1 MREPRPR
8 PSGRWSDSPL
18 RAELRALYAR
28 TDELVQGWSCV
39 CSGSDPVV
47 PRESRC
53 CHFAVTGR
61 EPYPTA
67 VELEEVRHAAARLG
81 MGARSR
87 KLPVVS
93 ASGRGECPMLAE
105 DQRCRIYDSR
115 PFGCRTFFC
124 DGATSDATKKAGGRA
139 RLPRDEIQAV
149 SRRIADLSA
158 RFAPRDPGPRPLVRA
173 LLTGR

>member
-1 MREPRPR
+1 
-8 PSGRWSDSPL
+8 
-18 RAELRALYAR
+18 
-28 TDELVQGWSCV
+28 
-39 CSGSDPVV
+39 
-47 PRESRC
+47 
-53 CHFAVTGR
+53 
-61 EPYPTA
+61 
-67 VELEEVRHAAARLG
+67 
-81 MGARSR
+81 
-87 KLPVVS
+87 
-93 ASGRGECPMLAE
+93 MLAE